1 LLTKWT
7 GERPVEPSNSWEA
20 TMAGWQNW
28 FRQKYPDQ
36 PPPVLP
42 TEIAG
47 NKWTAEELVTFL
59 KSPEAATGN
68 QQRGQE
74 VFDRAQCVKC
84 HRFGSRGEGVG
95 PDLTTVTRRFQ
106 TKEIVES
113 VLYPS
118 QVISD
123 QYASKTVQTERGM
136 QFTGVVGEAGV
147 GAIIVLQS
155 NGEKIT
161 IPRNEIAQIM
171 PSSKSGMPEG
181 LLNTLTLEEIADL
194 FAYLSTSPAQ
204 QDVAAEGD
212 AKPSRPRQR

>member
-1 LLTKWT
+1 M
-7 GERPVEPSNSWEA
+7 SA
-20 TMAGWQNW
+20 WQQW

-42 TEIAG
+42 TEIVG
-47 NKWTAEELVTFL
+47 SKWTAEELVTFL
-59 KSPEAATGN
+59 KSPEGM
-68 QQRGQE
+68 QGSRDRGLE

-95 PDLTTVTRRFQ
+95 PDLTTVSRRFQ

-113 VLYPS
+113 VIHPS

-161 IPRNEIAQIM
+161 IPRNEIAQIS
-171 PSSKSGMPEG
+171 PSPKSGMPEG
-181 LLNTLTLEEIADL
+181 LLNTLSLEEIADL
-194 FAYLSTSPAQ
+194 FAYLATASSSQ
-204 QDVAAEGD
+204 GIAAEAVDG
-212 AKPSRPRQR
+212 PRPRPRQR